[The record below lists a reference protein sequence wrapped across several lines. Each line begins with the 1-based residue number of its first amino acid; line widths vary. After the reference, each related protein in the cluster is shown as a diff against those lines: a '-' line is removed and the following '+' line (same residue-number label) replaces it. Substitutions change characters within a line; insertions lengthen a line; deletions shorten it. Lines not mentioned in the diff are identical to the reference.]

1 MRSRLVLV
9 TPLTLDPTPFA
20 QDLAAALSGG
30 DVASLIIAPKVTSDM
45 ALQRIAETLTPIAQQ
60 AGAAVMVANDTRAMG
75 RAKADGLH
83 VDGGIAALKD
93 AISSVQPRG
102 MVGAAHLKTRH
113 DAMEAGE
120 AGADYVFFGFLDK
133 EEGPDT
139 HPKSLELGE
148 WWASMFEPASIVL
161 AGSTLESIDEAA
173 DTGADFIA
181 VRMAVWAH
189 PEGPAAAVKEANR
202 RLDLVAER
210 RKAEMA

>member
-9 TPLTLDPTPFA
+9 TPLTLDPAPFA
-20 QDLAAALSGG
+20 RELSDALSGG
-30 DVASLIIAPKVTSDM
+30 DVASLIIAPKVTSEM

-75 RAKADGLH
+75 RAKADGVH
-83 VDGGIAALKD
+83 VDGGIAALKEAID
-93 AISSVQPRG
+93 AVQPRG

-133 EEGPDT
+133 EEGPET
-139 HPKSLELGE
+139 HKKSLELGE

-161 AGSTLESIDEAA
+161 AGSTMESIEDAA
-173 DTGADFIA
+173 ETGVDFIA
-181 VRMAVWAH
+181 ARLAIWNH
-189 PEGPAAAVKEANR
+189 PEGPAVAVREANR
-202 RLDLVAER
+202 LLDAVAER
-210 RKAEMA
+210 RKAETA

>member
-9 TPLTLDPTPFA
+9 TPLTLDPAVFA
-20 QDLAAALSGG
+20 ADLADALKGG

-45 ALQRIAETLTPIAQQ
+45 ALQRIAETLTPIAQT

-83 VDGGIAALKD
+83 VDGGIAALKEAID
-93 AISSVQPRG
+93 AVQPRG

-133 EEGPDT
+133 EEGPET
-139 HPKSLELGE
+139 HKKSLELGE

-161 AGSTLESIDEAA
+161 AGSTIDSVEAA
-173 DTGADFIA
+173 AETGADFIA
-181 VRMAVWAH
+181 VRSAVWNH
-189 PEGPAAAVKEANR
+189 PDGPAAAVKAANQL
-202 RLDLVAER
+202 LDAVAER
-210 RKAEMA
+210 RKAETA